1 LHEHGIV
8 HRDLKP
14 GNLFIENGIVK
25 IGDYGLSKFISAS
38 RRSGQTVSIGSVH
51 YMAPEMSQGRYGKEV
66 DQYALG
72 IILCEMLTGR
82 VPFDGESQGEILMK
96 HLTADPELGRL
107 TEPYRSVVA
116 RLLDKDPRN
125 RYPAVQDLLAE
136 LPALNPAMPGGV
148 PGSVAAGSPGQQAQ
162 SQAEFHA
169 AVSDLPAAES
179 EPANPCSD
187 KEAGVKAHL
196 RNDYISVVVPPVDM
210 PDGEYAVGS
219 LNGATTIK
227 LKGKCKTLTVGLVDG
242 ASTLDASGLTAKE
255 IIFTDKIDGRSTVKL
270 NAPNGSV
277 DFRKKVDGQSTLE
290 VVAAGGT
297 VTFSDPGGFLNAGS
311 KIDGKSKVRI
321 TAKVVDF
328 KAKIDGGPETHV
340 LVTLT
345 AGGTLRF
352 KEINGKC
359 RLHYRKAD
367 AKDPDPSI
375 EAGTIDG
382 QAELKNVE

>member
-1 LHEHGIV
+1 
-8 HRDLKP
+8 
-14 GNLFIENGIVK
+14 
-25 IGDYGLSKFISAS
+25 
-38 RRSGQTVSIGSVH
+38 
-51 YMAPEMSQGRYGKEV
+51 
-66 DQYALG
+66 
-72 IILCEMLTGR
+72 
-82 VPFDGESQGEILMK
+82 
-96 HLTADPELGRL
+96 
-107 TEPYRSVVA
+107 
-116 RLLDKDPRN
+116 
-125 RYPAVQDLLAE
+125 
-136 LPALNPAMPGGV
+136 
-148 PGSVAAGSPGQQAQ
+148 
-162 SQAEFHA
+162 
-169 AVSDLPAAES
+169 
-179 EPANPCSD
+179 
-187 KEAGVKAHL
+187 L
-196 RNDYISVVVPPVDM
+196 RNDYFSVVVPPVDM

-297 VTFSDPGGFLNAGS
+297 VTFSHPGGFLKEGS